1 MAIVILKS
9 PPQVA
14 AAFNP
19 MEFEVQTPKGR
30 YAQLQKDLQN
40 ATSQEERDRIA
51 LEMSELENVK
61 GQDTLDAVKVTAVVG
76 DNAHNRTVTIVP
88 TADAEGKATFD
99 ISGICR
105 TSFVNEQRTL
115 QNSEGF
121 ISTDYN
127 LIARW
132 VLEYNNAGID
142 ETLFGYVV
150 NAVQQIGEYDG
161 QKYPAS
167 FARLTQTP
175 AWRYRGYPLSITY
188 AIPIPGYSL
197 GIRKDDGS
205 QLYTLS
211 DFPITNVELQNES
224 HEVVFMT
231 VTNKGVTLDSITV
244 QSGCVPDAPFY
255 VRWINTGGGWNY
267 RMFFIQEDSEE
278 VSDIKNVQLV
288 GHNQRDTQATINL
301 TATRTVRVG
310 AGCLRRSEFDIL
322 KALAR
327 SPRIE
332 WYDEDLN
339 GGDGGWQRIVLG
351 EEFTAVWNNLSSL
364 GEVQFLF
371 RLPRILTQF

>member
-30 YAQLQKDLQN
+30 YAQLQKDLHN

-105 TSFVNEQRTL
+105 TSFVNERKTL
-115 QNSEGF
+115 PNGDGF
-121 ISTDYN
+121 IATDYN
-127 LIARW
+127 LVARW
-132 VLEYNNAGID
+132 LLEYNNAGMD
-142 ETLFGYVV
+142 EMMIGYAV
-150 NAVQQIGEYDG
+150 NAVQQWSEYDG
-161 QKYPAS
+161 QLYNPS
-167 FARLTQTP
+167 FALLTRTP
-175 AWRYRGYPLSITY
+175 VVRYEGYPLSVTY
-188 AIPIPGYSL
+188 AMPSTEYRL
-197 GIRKDDGS
+197 DIRKDNGS
-205 QLYTLS
+205 QLFTAADY
-211 DFPITNVELQNES
+211 PVTNVDLQNEDNAIAS
-224 HEVVFMT
+224 IKV
-231 VTNKGVTLDSITV
+231 NLKGVTLSSTTV

-288 GHNQRDTQATINL
+288 GRNQRDTQATINL